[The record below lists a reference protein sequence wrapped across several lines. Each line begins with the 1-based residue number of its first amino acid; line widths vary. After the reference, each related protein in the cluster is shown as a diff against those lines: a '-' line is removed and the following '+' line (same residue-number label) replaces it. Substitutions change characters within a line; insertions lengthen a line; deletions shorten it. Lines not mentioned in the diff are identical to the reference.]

1 MPGYILK
8 LFSFGGKISNQVS
21 EVFKSE
27 MSEDAIEFSRDFTFI
42 SFRRIAIIIRKL
54 TAIILIA
61 VEWLGLDD
69 VRNQRVSTPRVIW
82 DVRYLWMI
90 AESITFREGNIST
103 RFRLAIIKGVD
114 EIAVLLDEPL
124 LIFRSN
130 LFPLFDVRDGLISW
144 IPWLFLVKTLLT
156 KVVLIYWWLLFKAV
170 FWKGPHGGGNYVL
183 FPYFHLGSDFF
194 FKFVIKI
201 FDGIGKKLPDFYQF

>member
-27 MSEDAIEFSRDFTFI
+27 MSEDAIEFSRDFNFI
-42 SFRRIAIIIRKL
+42 SFRRIAILAIITRKL

-90 AESITFREGNIST
+90 AESVTFREGNILT
-103 RFRLAIIKGVD
+103 RFRLAIIKGID
-114 EIAVLLDEPL
+114 EIAVLLDESL

-130 LFPLFDVRDGLISW
+130 LLPLFDVRDGFVSW

-156 KVVLIYWWLLFKAV
+156 KVVLI
-170 FWKGPHGGGNYVL
+170 
-183 FPYFHLGSDFF
+183 
-194 FKFVIKI
+194 
-201 FDGIGKKLPDFYQF
+201 